1 MAYTNKTVNYE
12 LPLYVG
18 TDIPNPLT
26 DWNGAMTTID
36 STLKEQG
43 DSVSEAVH
51 DVDGITAI
59 VGDTHLDT
67 VAQTVTGAVNELN
80 SADTA
85 LDNRLTGAEADIAGV
100 QSGLVSTNSAVN
112 ALSNNVTG
120 MGTRIVALENQNGDT
135 PLATTAQTLS
145 GAINELDGDC
155 VNLDSRVTVL
165 ENSPVATIDTEMS
178 DDSTNAVQNKV
189 IKDYVDTA
197 DAGLIAQ
204 MNRLAQ
210 EARGE
215 TERGVIEAGQ
225 TSGTLTFT
233 DLVIGATSYI
243 TVYTDTFGVNPTNV
257 SYTQDTV
264 TVEIDEQ
271 VDDVGISVMV
281 FNR

>member
-43 DSVSEAVH
+43 DSVSSAVH
-51 DVDGITAI
+51 DIDGVTAI

-85 LDNRLTGAEADIAGV
+85 LDSRLTGAEADIAGV
-100 QSGLVSTNSAVN
+100 QSGLVSTNSALN
-112 ALSNNVTG
+112 SLSNNVTG

-197 DAGLIAQ
+197 DNGIRALINTVAS
-204 MNRLAQ
+204 

-215 TERGVIEAGQ
+215 TVRGVITAGQ
-225 TSGTLTFT
+225 TSGTLTFA
-233 DLVIGATSYI
+233 DIIIGATSYI
-243 TVYTDTFGVNPTNV
+243 SVYTDTFGVNPTDV
-257 SYTQDTV
+257 QYTSNTV
-264 TVEIDEQ
+264 TITIEEQ
-271 VDDVGISVMV
+271 AEDVGISAMV
-281 FNR
+281 INR